1 MDERDEVVTGFDQTN
16 GKAPGLE
23 GDGRAEEVHEGEDD
37 DVVLPGFRPLID
49 GTSEERG
56 RD

>member
-1 MDERDEVVTGFDQTN
+1 MDERDEVVTEFDQTN

-23 GDGRAEEVHEGEDD
+23 GDGRAEETREPEDD
-37 DVVLPGFRPLID
+37 GVVLPGFRPLID